1 MAEFD
6 LPDFRISEFSGLTYW
21 NEEEDEGNPLALVL
35 ECSATLAARASARIE
50 SDGLSEPVLEDLGWP

>member
-1 MAEFD
+1 VAEFD

-21 NEEEDEGNPLALVL
+21 NEEEDEDNPLALVL